1 VANYND
7 SHTSANFIFLDKTA
21 SDQTGVNQFRFIN
34 YRSSAVKQPAFSIFL
49 FSILLASHCSAFAA
63 DVKLENIKVYE
74 RDAHNREL
82 TECDQLGAHPS
93 DPEKLGAGLEQDAM
107 DLPAVISACTEAV
120 EADPANPRLNYQL
133 ARAYG
138 YSGKHAQGDVYRRV
152 ALKAGYPQSLFVVGY
167 IRISGWDGKAP
178 DPCYGGELVRLSAES
193 GRLAGLIGFPHYAVM
208 GKFAKCGA
216 DFKIDQ
222 KEMADFLAQAKNRKL
237 NYYQRILVEQLED
250 QLLKV
255 GS

>member
-1 VANYND
+1 
-7 SHTSANFIFLDKTA
+7 
-21 SDQTGVNQFRFIN
+21 
-34 YRSSAVKQPAFSIFL
+34 VKQPT
-49 FSILLASHCSAFAA
+49 FSILLLSILLAAQYTAFAA

-74 RDAHNREL
+74 RDAYNRTL

-93 DPEKLGAGLEQDAM
+93 DPEKLGAGLEQDDM

-120 EADPANPRLNYQL
+120 EADPVNPRLNYQL

-167 IRISGWDGKAP
+167 IRISGWDGNAP
-178 DPCYGGELVRLSAES
+178 DPCYGGELVRLSAEA
-193 GRLAGLIGFPHYAVM
+193 GRLAGLIGFPHYVLM

-222 KEMADFLAQAKNRKL
+222 QAMTDFLAQAKNRKL
-237 NYYQRILVEQLED
+237 NYYQRILVEQLEA
-250 QLLKV
+250 QLIK
-255 GS
+255 